1 MCEERSNDTS
11 THNLPTANASVHF
24 LLVAIVF
31 RSMLD
36 PTKTRSATI
45 TSVTPVEVIEIPR
58 EDYER
63 FVSAS
68 ASTKTDLQFVRNSR
82 MLKNAKSLIR
92 LQKNLKS
99 HDIGQGQAVFKEG
112 DLGSSMFTVC
122 ENGGTFKVTVDGTD
136 VGELRE
142 GDMFGETALLLKRP
156 RSSTV
161 TCDSPTCKIL
171 EMRGDDFLQL
181 ISDSPEWVEKSFRD
195 LSRRREF
202 KKALLLR

>member
-1 MCEERSNDTS
+1 M
-11 THNLPTANASVHF
+11 
-24 LLVAIVF
+24 
-31 RSMLD
+31 
-36 PTKTRSATI
+36 
-45 TSVTPVEVIEIPR
+45 
-58 EDYER
+58 
-63 FVSAS
+63 
-68 ASTKTDLQFVRNSR
+68 QFVRNSR

-92 LQKNLKS
+92 LQKNLKM
-99 HDIGQGQAVFKEG
+99 HEVKEGEAVFKEG

-122 ENGGTFKVTVDGTD
+122 ENGGTFSVTVGGTQ

-156 RSSTV
+156 RSSSV
-161 TCDSPTCKIL
+161 TCTSPGCKIL

-202 KKALLLR
+202 KKALMLSGKETASLKVRL